1 MDSMENDDFYK
12 EQYGGFEEEE
22 NDKEFA
28 YQSPNEDHDEVD
40 SDFSIDEN
48 DEPKS
53 DLEDEDG
60 KSSKAKRA
68 HGVQT
73 KAYKEPKR
81 NKDGS
86 IVKKVMSKGTAISK
100 PNKPRPQ
107 IKAVL
112 LTEFGRKF
120 TRASTVSKTAETAK
134 RQKERIAKA
143 KKLLKKKAKTTKKV
157 ERELTQ
163 EEILE
168 ESKDTEK
175 LNLESLK
182 KYEQMELENKRKAV
196 RNTKRTVQGPYIRY
210 RSVAMPLLQ
219 DDRINVM
226 DDLDDNQKK
235 SEAEENQE
243 RTFLT
248 FSDHDTYRKAFP
260 LQRRRL
266 SQTKICPITRLPAK
280 YFDPVTQHPYANLQA
295 FRILRETYYNQLE
308 LKGDKS
314 DPEVKFFVLKIN
326 SVFQLIIFHVR
337 LRNGYNG
344 DRKTNQQ
351 NLLPF

>member
-28 YQSPNEDHDEVD
+28 YQSPTEDHDEVD

-53 DLEDEDG
+53 DIEDEDG
-60 KSSKAKRA
+60 AKRA
-68 HGVQT
+68 KRALGVQT

-86 IVKKVMSKGTAISK
+86 IVKKVVSKGTTKISK
-100 PNKPRPQ
+100 PKPRPQ

-134 RQKERIAKA
+134 RQKERIANA

-157 ERELTQ
+157 DRELTQ

-196 RNTKRTVQGPYIRY
+196 RNTKRSVQGPYIRY
-210 RSVAMPLLQ
+210 RSVAMPNLLQ

-226 DDLDDNQKK
+226 DDLDDTTVQKK

-314 DPEVKFFVLKIN
+314 DPEVRM
-326 SVFQLIIFHVR
+326 HM
-337 LRNGYNG
+337 
-344 DRKTNQQ
+344 
-351 NLLPF
+351 